1 MPLSV
6 LGTGAQCATL
16 SPLQRVRRPATGS
29 YTACRMDFVFPR
41 RRLTYLCRK
50 PRAFSLV
57 AAYAARQ
64 GKTAAVTVVSDQT
77 GH

>member
-1 MPLSV
+1 MSH
-6 LGTGAQCATL
+6 A
-16 SPLQRVRRPATGS
+16 RRPA
-29 YTACRMDFVFPR
+29 FVFRR

-50 PRAFSLV
+50 PRAFLDGGYIH
-57 AAYAARQ
+57 AFEAARQ